1 MSRRPALLL
10 LAVPFFALAC
20 TNEGEGKA
28 DTGETAADAGDEGEA
43 GDGGEDGGDEG
54 GAGDGGD
61 GGETG
66 DDGGMGDGG
75 ETGDDG
81 GMGDGGDAGGEG
93 GEDDGGEAGDDGD
106 EPPPVPLPME
116 GSWSLASTTLERDDC
131 NVAAFVDPAD
141 FVPDSYVIAH
151 TGTDTFTMAAGGEDP
166 GGCENTG
173 GYDFSCD
180 PAVVRQD
187 LGDFGFD
194 AEMVIDNELSG
205 TIGEGLVSM
214 EGTNE
219 LSITCEG
226 DCFLIELVL
235 SFPCAVELGMRLE
248 N

>member
-1 MSRRPALLL
+1 MSCRPALLL
-10 LAVPFFALAC
+10 LAVPWLALAC

-28 DTGETAADAGDEGEA
+28 DTGETTADAGDEGEGGEA
-43 GDGGEDGGDEG
+43 GDGGGTGDEGGEAGGDGGDE
-54 GAGDGGD
+54 
-61 GGETG
+61 
-66 DDGGMGDGG
+66 GG

-116 GSWSLASTTLERDDC
+116 GSWSLASTSLVRDDC
-131 NVAAFVDPAD
+131 NVAAFVDPAE
-141 FVPDSYVIAH
+141 FVPESYVIAH

-194 AEMVIDNELSG
+194 AEMVIDNQLSG

-235 SFPCAVELGMRLE
+235 SFPCAVELDMRLE

>member
-1 MSRRPALLL
+1 MSLRPALLL
-10 LAVPFFALAC
+10 LAVPWFALAC
-20 TNEGEGKA
+20 TDEGEGKA
-28 DTGETAADAGDEGEA
+28 DTGETTADAGDDSEGGEA
-43 GDGGEDGGDEG
+43 GDGGESGDDGGM
-54 GAGDGGD
+54 GDD

-81 GMGDGGDAGGEG
+81 GADDGGEG
-93 GEDDGGEAGDDGD
+93 GEDDGGEAGDDGE
-106 EPPPVPLPME
+106 EPPPVPLPEE
-116 GSWSLASTTLERDDC
+116 GAWTLASTTLVRDDC
-131 NVAAFVDPAD
+131 NVAAFADPAD

-180 PAVVRQD
+180 SAVVRQD

-194 AEMVIDNELSG
+194 AEMVIDNQLSG

-219 LSITCEG
+219 LSITCDG

-235 SFPCAVELGMRLE
+235 SFPCAVELDMRLE
-248 N
+248 Y